1 MAARK
6 IFLLILVMAVMY
18 GCSMYGTM
26 YGNNG
31 FVKGAGWSGGTTAGV
46 SISQY
51 TFSPSP
57 LAFTVAA
64 SSYVTVTWTN
74 NDNVTHNVTSDNG
87 TWVAATLSPGMTFS
101 YTFTTTSPVTYNY
114 HCTIHNMPG
123 VINAN

>member
-57 LAFTVAA
+57 LSFTA
-64 SSYVTVTWTN
+64 SYGVTVTWTN
-74 NDNVTHNVTSDNG
+74 NDNVTHNVTSDTS
-87 TWVAATLSPGMTFS
+87 TWVAKTLSPGMTFS
-101 YTFTTTSPVTYNY
+101 YTFPNVMATYSY
-114 HCTIHNMPG
+114 HCTIHNMAG
-123 VINAN
+123 SVVAN